1 MARAKKTEEEA
12 QVTQPVHVVLRF
24 IAERLGAAKNEYER
38 DKVRRDVLA
47 LADKLDPPA

>member
-1 MARAKKTEEEA
+1 MARAKKDEDHPA
-12 QVTQPVHVVLRF
+12 TQPVHVVLRF
-24 IAERLGAAKNEYER
+24 IAEQLGNAKNEYER